1 MRSQKLRQVTFR
13 LHRYIGLFVGL
24 ILVIV
29 GLTGSLLVFE
39 HELDQMILQRRF
51 GQVTAQE
58 QRLPLNKIAEIVTTA
73 YRDRAEFKLAQF
85 DISPDVETYKLR
97 LRNDKDEALEVFVNP
112 YTGAILGDRPRETAF
127 FSRVVELHYTL
138 FAKDVGR
145 VVVGIVAFLL
155 CLLSVTGLMLWPG
168 WRKLISGFKIKWN
181 AHPKRVNFDLHKVAG
196 ITSVVFLSMIA
207 LSGFCWNF
215 YEYAEPAIYALTLT
229 PKPPELKSTVT
240 TGKSALSID
249 EMAQRADAALPGAV
263 TTFISIPTKPDGV
276 FYFYKKQPQDAQNY
290 ANTVQLDQY
299 SGKVLRVVNSQ
310 TATLGDRILNA
321 FVPMHYGTF
330 WGLPSR
336 ILYVFV
342 GLAPLILFITGFVMW
357 RYRKRKDGRLVEVT
371 EAETV
376 AKH

>member
-1 MRSQKLRQVTFR
+1 MRSFKLRQVAFQF
-13 LHRYIGLFVGL
+13 HRYVGLSVGL

-39 HELDQMILQRRF
+39 HEMDQRIIQYRF
-51 GQVTAQE
+51 GQVIPQE
-58 QRLPLNKIAEIVTTA
+58 QRLPLSKIAEIVTTA
-73 YRDRAEFKLAQF
+73 YRDRPEFKLAQF
-85 DISPDVETYKLR
+85 DIPPNTETYKLR
-97 LRNDKDEALEVFVNP
+97 LRNSKNEDLEVFVNP
-112 YTGAILGDRPRETAF
+112 YTGKILGDRSREGAF

-138 FAKDVGR
+138 FAKEVGR

-155 CLLSVTGLMLWPG
+155 CLLSVTGLLLWPG
-168 WRKLISGFKIKWN
+168 WRKLVTGFRIKWD
-181 AHPKRVNFDLHKVAG
+181 AHPKRLNFDLHKVAG
-196 ITSVVFLSMIA
+196 ITSVMFLLMIA
-207 LSGFCWNF
+207 VSGFCWNF

-229 PKPPELKSTVT
+229 PKPPELKSTVLA
-240 TGKSALSID
+240 GNPRLSID
-249 EMAQRADAALPGAV
+249 EIAQQADAALPGAI

-290 ANTVQLDQY
+290 ANVVQLDQY
-299 SGKVLRVVNSQ
+299 SGRVLRVVNSQ

-342 GLAPLILFITGFVMW
+342 GLAPLLLSITGFVMW
-357 RYRKRKDGRLVEVT
+357 RYRKKHNEVM
-371 EAETV
+371 ER
-376 AKH
+376 

>member
-1 MRSQKLRQVTFR
+1 MNTKRLRDILFP
-13 LHRYIGLFVGL
+13 LHRYIGLVVGL
-24 ILVIV
+24 LLIIV

-51 GQVTAQE
+51 GQVTVQE
-58 QRLPLNKIAEIVTTA
+58 QRLSLSKIAEIVTTA
-73 YRDRAEFKLAQF
+73 YRDRPEFKLAQF
-85 DISPDVETYKLR
+85 DIPPDVETYKLR
-97 LRNDKDEALEVFVNP
+97 LRNDKDEDLEVFVNP
-112 YTGAILGDRPRETAF
+112 HTGAILGDRSRETAF

-145 VVVGIVAFLL
+145 IVVGVVAFLL
-155 CLLSVTGLMLWPG
+155 CLLSITGLMLWPG
-168 WRKLISGFKIKWN
+168 WRKLIAGFKIKWD
-181 AHPKRVNFDLHKVAG
+181 AHPKRVNFDIHKVAG

-240 TGKSALSID
+240 TGKSPLSID
-249 EMAQRADAALPGAV
+249 EMAQRADVALPGAI

-276 FYFYKKQPQDAQNY
+276 FSVYKKQPQDAQNY
-290 ANTVQLDQY
+290 ANVVQLDHY

-357 RYRKRKDGRLVEVT
+357 WYRRRVKQGSQPVKVAVEV
-371 EAETV
+371 
-376 AKH
+376 KK